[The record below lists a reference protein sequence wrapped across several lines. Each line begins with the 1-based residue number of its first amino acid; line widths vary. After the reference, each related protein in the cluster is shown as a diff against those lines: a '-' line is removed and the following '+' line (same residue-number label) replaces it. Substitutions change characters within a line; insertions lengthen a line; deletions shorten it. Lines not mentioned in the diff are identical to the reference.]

1 MRGQGMM
8 FLMVQ
13 ILATSEY
20 LQSELTVLFNWDKR
34 PNTFLFSSGPRLL
47 IVTGL
52 TVVSS
57 LGSDLSPSSI
67 PESSTAGY
75 TRKTLS
81 SVVASGDVVDKS
93 PEVVLPNCLTDTV
106 EEMEEME
113 VTTEVDVET
122 VTVWDSETKDLEAVI
137 LKLKFFFF
145 LLILNSSDSV
155 VVLLIDDL
163 SVEVVVV
170 VVVVVVVDVLSELY
184 LMDSSQEKSLPLL
197 LL

>member
-1 MRGQGMM
+1 MM

-13 ILATSEY
+13 ILATREY

-34 PNTFLFSSGPRLL
+34 PNTFLFSSSPRLL

-81 SVVASGDVVDKS
+81 SVVMMCGDVVDKS
-93 PEVVLPNCLTDTV
+93 PDVVLPNCLTDTV
-106 EEMEEME
+106 EEMEETE

-122 VTVWDSETKDLEAVI
+122 VTVWDSETRDLEAVI

-155 VVLLIDDL
+155 VVLLIDL

>member
-1 MRGQGMM
+1 M
-8 FLMVQ
+8 
-13 ILATSEY
+13 
-20 LQSELTVLFNWDKR
+20 
-34 PNTFLFSSGPRLL
+34 
-47 IVTGL
+47 
-52 TVVSS
+52 
-57 LGSDLSPSSI
+57 
-67 PESSTAGY
+67 
-75 TRKTLS
+75 
-81 SVVASGDVVDKS
+81 DKS
-93 PEVVLPNCLTDTV
+93 PDVVLPNCLTDTV

-155 VVLLIDDL
+155 VVLLTDDL